1 MVKIFIGNLLE
12 GGVVTSE
19 DVRPLFEA
27 HGTVTECEIMK
38 NHGYGFVHMDSEQ
51 AAKTAVAELNGHDI
65 KGRSMKVEF
74 SNSKGS
80 GRKNTQK
87 FFIGNIADGTSDQE
101 LRALFEPYGTVT
113 ECDVMTNKNFGFV
126 HIDASMGKG
135 NLNKM
140 VRELNGAELNGNK
153 IRVEMSTGGGRGG
166 GRGGGMGGRGGGMG
180 MGRGFGRG
188 RRDAPYPSPYRQGGG
203 GYGRFEEDSY
213 EGSGFG
219 DRYGSQGGYGG
230 GGPMRGHGGY
240 ADDYSSGYGSSGG
253 YDSYG
258 GYGGSG
264 YGSGSGGYG
273 SSSYGSSSYGSSGYG
288 SSSYGSSSYGS
299 SGYGDDRG
307 FGVRG
312 GRRGQGGP
320 SAGGG
325 RGAYQGTWS
334 S

>member
-1 MVKIFIGNLLE
+1 MVKIFIGNLVE
-12 GGVVTSE
+12 GGLVTS
-19 DVRPLFEA
+19 DDIRPLFEA

-51 AAKTAVAELNGHDI
+51 AAKTAVAELNGRDV
-65 KGRSMKVEF
+65 KGRNMKVEF

-87 FFIGNIADGTSDQE
+87 LFIGNIADGTSDQE
-101 LRALFEPYGTVT
+101 LRNLFEPYGTVT

-126 HIDASMGKG
+126 HIDASMGRGK
-135 NLNKM
+135 LSQM

-166 GRGGGMGGRGGGMG
+166 GRGGMGGGRGGGMG

-188 RRDAPYPSPYRQGGG
+188 RRDAPYPSYGSGYRQGGGG

-213 EGSGFG
+213 DSGFG
-219 DRYGSQGGYGG
+219 GRYNGGGGYGG

-253 YDSYG
+253 YDGYGHGG
-258 GYGGSG
+258 GYGG
-264 YGSGSGGYG
+264 GGYG
-273 SSSYGSSSYGSSGYG
+273 DGSSGYG

-299 SGYGDDRG
+299 SSYGSSSYGSDRG

-312 GRRGQGGP
+312 GRRGQGGA

-325 RGAYQGTWS
+325 RGAYEGTWS